1 VSCHRHLTGADL
13 LTSKGP
19 PLLADPT
26 VVTYNS
32 VATNLARINVQG
44 RSSTSASAD
53 GALTLD
59 VSHTVRSGRESSL
72 VKLTHKK
79 TTSDPLF
86 PSQNRPY
93 TMSVHLVMNRPFDQ
107 GYSDA
112 EATLVYDALTAW
124 LTNATNKGKIMG
136 GES

>member
-1 VSCHRHLTGADL
+1 MA
-13 LTSKGP
+13 
-19 PLLADPT
+19 LADPT
-26 VVTYNS
+26 VVTYNA
-32 VATNLARINVQG
+32 VATNLPRIKTDG
-44 RSSTSASAD
+44 RSSTYASAD
-53 GALTLD
+53 GSLVLD

-72 VKLTHKK
+72 IKLTHKK

-93 TMSVHLVMNRPFDQ
+93 TMSVHLVVNRPFDQ

-112 EATLVYDALTAW
+112 DATLVYDALVA
-124 LTNATNKGKIMG
+124 LVGGATFKGKIMG

>member
-1 VSCHRHLTGADL
+1 MALG
-13 LTSKGP
+13 
-19 PLLADPT
+19 DPT
-26 VVTYNS
+26 SVTYNA

-44 RSSTSASAD
+44 RSSSYASAD
-53 GALTLD
+53 GSLTLD
-59 VSHTVRSGRESSL
+59 VSHTVRGGKEGTL
-72 VKLTHKK
+72 VKLSHKK

-93 TMSVHLVMNRPFDQ
+93 TMSVHAVVNRPYDQ

-112 EATLVYDALTAW
+112 EATLVYDALVA
-124 LTNATNKGKIMG
+124 LLGNATFKGKLMA

>member
-1 VSCHRHLTGADL
+1 LPRIDL
-13 LTSKGP
+13 LSQESP
-19 PLLADPT
+19 PLIADPT
-26 VVTYNS
+26 SVTYNAGAVS
-32 VATNLARINVQG
+32 LPRINSSG
-44 RSSTSASAD
+44 RASTYAAAD

-59 VSHTVRSGRESSL
+59 ISHTVRSGRESSL
-72 VKLTHKK
+72 IKLSHKK

>member
-1 VSCHRHLTGADL
+1 MSCLRNSAESDL
-13 LTSKGP
+13 LTLESP
-19 PLLADPT
+19 TLIADPT
-26 VVTYNS
+26 SVTYNS
-32 VATNLARINVQG
+32 VATSLPKISSTG
-44 RSSTSASAD
+44 RSSTYTSAD
-53 GALTLD
+53 GALSLD
-59 VSHTVRSGRESSL
+59 ISHTVRNGRESSL
-72 VKLTHKK
+72 IKLTHKK
-79 TTSDPLF
+79 TSSDPLF

-112 EATLVYDALTAW
+112 EATYVYDALTAW

>member
-1 VSCHRHLTGADL
+1 MALS
-13 LTSKGP
+13 
-19 PLLADPT
+19 DPT
-26 VVTYNS
+26 SVTYNA

-44 RSSTSASAD
+44 RSSTYSSAD

-59 VSHTVRSGRESSL
+59 ISHTVRGAKESAL

-93 TMSVHLVMNRPFDQ
+93 TMSVHAVVSRPFDQ

-112 EATLVYDALTAW
+112 EATLVYDALTA
-124 LTNATNKGKIMG
+124 LLSNATFKGKIMG

>member
-1 VSCHRHLTGADL
+1 MI
-13 LTSKGP
+13 
-19 PLLADPT
+19 ADPT
-26 VVTYNS
+26 SVTYNS
-32 VATNLARINVQG
+32 VATSLPRINSQG
-44 RSSTSASAD
+44 RASTYASAD

-59 VSHTVRSGRESSL
+59 VSHSVRGGRESSL
-72 VKLTHKK
+72 VKLSHKK
-79 TTSDPLF
+79 TTADPLF
-86 PSQNRPY
+86 PAQNRPY

-112 EATLVYDALTAW
+112 DATLVYDALTAW